1 LGGSPQSGEFADD
14 GDVDAVTVGGVVVG
28 SDLAGCDPDSSGGM
42 DGLVDVLAGGS
53 RGEGLGGVAWELAL
67 LIVGLDLLGLCESG
81 ETIVSL
87 VPERDIIV
95 RAEFFIE
102 LDAP

>member
-1 LGGSPQSGEFADD
+1 MGGSLRSVEFAVD
-14 GDVDAVTVGGVVVG
+14 GDVDARSVGSVVVG
-28 SDLAGCDPDSSGGM
+28 SDWAGCDPDSSGGM
-42 DGLVDVLAGGS
+42 DGLVVVLAGGS

>member
-1 LGGSPQSGEFADD
+1 
-14 GDVDAVTVGGVVVG
+14 
-28 SDLAGCDPDSSGGM
+28 M
-42 DGLVDVLAGGS
+42 DGLVVVLAVGS

>member
-1 LGGSPQSGEFADD
+1 MSGR
-14 GDVDAVTVGGVVVG
+14 
-28 SDLAGCDPDSSGGM
+28 AGCEAVGF
-42 DGLVDVLAGGS
+42 L
-53 RGEGLGGVAWELAL
+53 GERLGVPWELAL
-67 LIVGLDLLGLCESG
+67 LVIGLNLLGLCEGG

-87 VPERDIIV
+87 VPEGDIIV